1 MEIRYSYRDAPTIKA
16 FAESDAFI
24 RGLMGPFGSGKS
36 SGCVVEILQRGLAQ
50 KPGPDGVRRTRWA
63 AIRNS
68 YRQLSDTTIKTVH
81 QWLPPFHFGDWKPSE
96 QRYIINAFDKCE
108 IEILFRALDRP
119 DQVGNLLSLDLTGA
133 WVNEAREVPWA
144 VIEALQARLGR
155 FPAIREGGPTW
166 FGMVMDTNP
175 PDADSKWY
183 KFFEEQGWRADVG
196 DDGLIAGI
204 HPDKFAA
211 IYKQP
216 SGLSDRAENLPNLP
230 GERQYYAKLAIGK
243 TAEWKKVYIDGQYGF
258 VIDGKPVYP
267 EYSDEMHCRECAPI
281 PSAPVYRGWDFGLTP
296 ACIFAQML
304 PSGRFI
310 VFDELCSDDMG
321 VDRFSDE
328 VLEHCSQSFAAEAD
342 FVDLGDPAGMSRSP
356 TDEKTCFQILQAKGI
371 MIEPGLQDPTIRQE
385 SVRKPLQTI
394 ISGKA
399 QFQLH
404 PRCKQLRKGFL
415 GAYQYRRLQTNAER
429 YTDKPDKNEV
439 SHPHDA
445 LQYVCTRLFA
455 AGLTM
460 PRSRVS
466 NDDDFVIW
474 SDQGRSKHTGY

>member
-1 MEIRYSYRDAPTIKA
+1 MEIRFSYRDAPTIRR
-16 FAESDAFI
+16 FAECDAFI

-50 KPGPDGVRRTRWA
+50 NPGPDGKRRTRWA

-68 YRQLSDTTIKTVH
+68 YRQLADTTIKTVH
-81 QWLPPFHFGDWKPSE
+81 QWLPPHHFGDWKPSE
-96 QRYIINAFDKCE
+96 QRYIINAFPGCE

-144 VIEALQARLGR
+144 VIDALQARLGR
-155 FPAIREGGPTW
+155 YPAIREGGPSW
-166 FGMVMDTNP
+166 FGLIMDTNP

-183 KFFEEQGWRADVG
+183 KFFEEGG
-196 DDGLIAGI
+196 
-204 HPDKFAA
+204 HPNTFAQ
-211 IYKQP
+211 IFKQP

-230 GERQYYAKLAIGK
+230 GRRDYYTKLAVGK
-243 TAEWKKVYIDGQYGF
+243 TAEWKKVYIDGEYGF

-296 ACIFAQML
+296 ACVFAQML

-310 VFDELCSDDMG
+310 VFDELVSERMG

-328 VLEHCSQSFAAEAD
+328 VLEHCAQSFASEAEFID
-342 FVDLGDPAGMSRSP
+342 YGDPAGETPSQ
-356 TDEKTCFQILQAKGI
+356 TDEKTCFQILHAKGI
-371 MIEPGLQDPTIRQE
+371 LIEGGEQDPTLRQE
-385 SVRKPLQTI
+385 SVRKPLQSI
-394 ISGKA
+394 ISGMA

-404 PRCKQLRKGFL
+404 PRCKMLRKGFL
-415 GAYQYRRLQTNAER
+415 GAYQHRRMQTSAER
-429 YTDKPDKNEV
+429 YTDKPDKNEY

-445 LQYVCTRLFA
+445 LQYICTRVFGI
-455 AGLTM
+455 GLRT
-460 PRSRVS
+460 PKIRRQE
-466 NDDDFVIW
+466 DDLVW
-474 SDQGRSKHTGY
+474 TSERGRSAVTGY